1 MAKDSFN
8 KTADWAPGTLDKT
21 RKAIGDID
29 PKEAA
34 TLAKKLGGQV
44 LNERTE
50 HADSP
55 IQNTPRARRPSAPPP
70 RTPRNPSSS
79 SSGSRL
85 KTSVSSASFHTPV
98 KHRRK
103 NDLQTL
109 PPKLCAEIDKL
120 MMSSEYQIK
129 ANYGI
134 FNFIRR
140 FQKDGTEKILPAF
153 YNVTLKLYIDQMEA
167 FITVIKTLIQMAPH
181 TYKTKIAGGS
191 DVKFKFLRMV
201 AGWTMQN
208 IKLAY
213 GDLFTLPQPILV
225 CDLIPFIRAIYR
237 PLMTVYYYG
246 SSKIPKIIKEIY
258 TDEAVYPDIDKEKL
272 QALAKEAITRWLYID
287 TEIIRKL
294 YPLLMRMCSDSY
306 EVYPVFFSAKVADIL
321 RFVDLHKFDLLL
333 PDKPKEEVKI
343 TERKETVVRE
353 VRGKRDETVNTGLGL
368 LDRLFP
374 EAGFQKLDTHPDL
387 FPYFQP
393 LYKFD
398 DGFNILSPAN
408 PMQVIVVLL
417 RIIEDFFQGCR
428 NIAFVKEETGDSQSD
443 SIDAVLDTWS
453 AYREDVFNKL
463 YAEPLIYFANQIYSQ
478 SDFESSAFGK
488 KSLTNLLWQAQ
499 YQFLPHLQFKPLVLE
514 RPVNDS
520 KYPTLYKRID
530 FVRKYFTEVANACD
544 AVAHVRGIVDSVKNP
559 WEHYRFDIPNEI
571 SKRLDVLLGAQNT
584 TATTNAT
591 NANLLKYTLC
601 ITAVLDWW
609 INNPDSP
616 AYSVPPT
623 QVYRI
628 SEEDGKPQFSVP
640 ERHDQNKLVAEAI
653 RAAYQNKS

>member
-1 MAKDSFN
+1 MTKDSSN

-21 RKAIGDID
+21 RKAIGEID
-29 PKEAA
+29 PQEAA
-34 TLAKKLGGQV
+34 TIAKKLGGQV
-44 LNERTE
+44 LNERAAHT
-50 HADSP
+50 DSP
-55 IQNTPRARRPSAPPP
+55 VQNTPRARRPSAPSPV
-70 RTPRNPSSS
+70 TSGTPSSP
-79 SSGSRL
+79 
-85 KTSVSSASFHTPV
+85 SSASRSKPSASSAYSHTPV

-109 PPKLCAEIDKL
+109 SPKLCAEIDKL

-140 FQKDGTEKILPAF
+140 FQKDGTEKIISAF
-153 YNVTLKLYIDQMEA
+153 YDVTLKIYIDRMEA

-213 GDLFTLPQPILV
+213 GDLFALPQPILV
-225 CDLIPFIRAIYR
+225 CDLIPFIRAVYR

-258 TDEAVYPDIDKEKL
+258 TDESMYPDIDKEKL
-272 QALAKEAITRWLYID
+272 QSLAKEAITQWLYID

-306 EVYPVFFSAKVADIL
+306 EVYPVFFSVKVANIL
-321 RFVDLHKFDLLL
+321 QFLDLRKFDLLL

-343 TERKETVVRE
+343 IERKETGARE
-353 VRGKRDETVNTGLGL
+353 VRGKRDETVNTGLNL

-398 DGFNILSPAN
+398 DGFNILSPSN
-408 PMQVIVVLL
+408 PMQVTVVLL

-428 NIAFVKEETGDSQSD
+428 NIAFVKEKMGDGQSD
-443 SIDAVLDTWS
+443 SIEAVLDTWS
-453 AYREDVFNKL
+453 AYREDVFKKL
-463 YAEPLIYFANQIYSQ
+463 YAEPLIYFVNQIYSQ
-478 SDFESSAFGK
+478 SDFESSTFGK

-499 YQFLPHLQFKPLVLE
+499 YQFFPQLKFKPLVLE
-514 RPVNDS
+514 RPANDN
-520 KYPTLYKRID
+520 KYPPLYKRVD
-530 FVRKYFTEVANACD
+530 FVRKYFTGVANACD
-544 AVAHVRGIVDSVKNP
+544 ATARVRGAVDSVKNP

-616 AYSVPPT
+616 AYVVPPT

-628 SEEDGKPQFSVP
+628 SEEDGKPLFSVP
-640 ERHDQNKLVAEAI
+640 ERRDQNKLFAEAI
-653 RAAYQNKS
+653 RSAYQNKS

>member
-1 MAKDSFN
+1 MANDSLN

-29 PKEAA
+29 PQEAA
-34 TLAKKLGGQV
+34 TMAKKLGGEV
-44 LNERTE
+44 LNERPDPASLQDAT
-50 HADSP
+50 H
-55 IQNTPRARRPSAPPP
+55 ARRPSSVPHRPSHKA
-70 RTPRNPSSS
+70 SSS
-79 SSGSRL
+79 SSGNRTPDTPPSR
-85 KTSVSSASFHTPV
+85 HTAV

-109 PPKLCAEIDKL
+109 PPKLCTEIDKL
-120 MMSSEYQIK
+120 MMSDEYRIK

-153 YNVTLKLYIDQMEA
+153 YDVTLKLYIDQMEA
-167 FITVIKTLIQMAPH
+167 FITVIKTLIQMAPN
-181 TYKTKIAGGS
+181 TYKAKIAGGA
-191 DVKFKFLRMV
+191 DIKFKFLRTV
-201 AGWTMQN
+201 AGWTMQD
-208 IKLAY
+208 IKFAY
-213 GDLFTLPQPILV
+213 DDLFALPQPLLV
-225 CDLIPFIRAIYR
+225 CDFIPFIRAVYR

-258 TDEAVYPDIDKEKL
+258 ADEIVYPDTDKEKL
-272 QALAKEAITRWLYID
+272 QSLAKEAITKWLYID

-294 YPLLMRMCSDSY
+294 YPLLMRMCSDTY
-306 EVYPVFFSAKVADIL
+306 EAYPVFFSAKVADIL
-321 RFVDLHKFDLLL
+321 QFIGLHKFDLLL
-333 PDKPKEEVKI
+333 PNKPKEAKAP
-343 TERKETVVRE
+343 ERKENIVHE
-353 VRGKRDETVNTGLGL
+353 VRGKRDETVNTGLNL

-374 EAGFQKLDTHPDL
+374 EAGFQKLDMHPDL

-398 DGFNILSPAN
+398 DGFNILSPSN
-408 PMQVIVVLL
+408 PIQVTIVLL

-428 NIAFVKEETGDSQSD
+428 NISFVKEETGNAQSD

-478 SDFESSAFGK
+478 SDFETSSFGK
-488 KSLTNLLWQAQ
+488 KSLTELLWQAQ
-499 YQFLPHLQFKPLVLE
+499 YQFLPELKFKPLVLE
-514 RPVNDS
+514 RPSNDN
-520 KYPTLYKRID
+520 KYPPLYKRVD
-530 FVRKYFTEVANACD
+530 FVRKYFTRIANACD
-544 AVAHVRGIVDSVKNP
+544 AVAHVRGAVDSIHNP

-601 ITAVLDWW
+601 IVAVLDWW
-609 INNPDSP
+609 LNNPDSP
-616 AYSVPPT
+616 AYAVPPT

-640 ERHDQNKLVAEAI
+640 ERHDQNKLFAEAI
-653 RAAYQNKS
+653 RTAYQKK